1 MQPEYQTP
9 FIAPNTTPTRSSIP
23 TGKIIALILG
33 VLVLV
38 GAGAFFIF
46 GNQGDSI
53 DTQKQHLTARMTTLE
68 SLLEKGSASVTNPDL
83 RKVQA
88 DASLLIT
95 GANTTLREAMP
106 VKKVEKTITQ
116 SEADTTTFT
125 ELNDAKLNGSFDRPY
140 QKALSTKLES
150 TMALLKEI
158 HSKSTS
164 KTVKDAASKSYD
176 TYNSVLA
183 SLSTV
188 SL

>member
-9 FIAPNTTPTRSSIP
+9 FIAPNTAGAKQRKPL
-23 TGKIIALILG
+23 GMIIALIVG

-38 GAGAFFIF
+38 GVGLFFVF

-68 SLLEKGSASVTNPDL
+68 ALLEKGSASVANPDL

-88 DASLLIT
+88 DASLLIV
-95 GANTTLREAMP
+95 GANTTLRDALP
-106 VKKVEKTITQ
+106 VKNVDKTITK
-116 SEADTTTFT
+116 SEADDVTFT

-140 QKALSTKLES
+140 QKALATKLES

-158 HSKSTS
+158 YSKSTS
-164 KTVKDAASKSYD
+164 KTVKDAATKSYD
-176 TYNSVLA
+176 TYNNVLSA
-183 SLSTV
+183 LSAV